1 MEWVLAIASLTWGIL
16 GLVLGWFVY
25 MKKTDLA
32 ESFRNMG
39 GGWLHRVLLNKYY
52 VDEAYEAVF
61 LRPGYALSKNVLW
74 KIVDNGF
81 IDGLLVNGSALT
93 VAIVGAV
100 MRIFQNGLIRFY
112 AWSFTI
118 GVTVYVLYLSFSG

>member
-1 MEWVLAIASLTWGIL
+1 M
-16 GLVLGWFVY
+16 
-25 MKKTDLA
+25 A
-32 ESFRNMG
+32 ESVRNAG

-74 KIVDNGF
+74 RFIDVGVINGF
-81 IDGLLVNGSALT
+81 LVEGAAFVVAMTGYVVRGL
-93 VAIVGAV
+93 
-100 MRIFQNGLIRFY
+100 QNGMIRFY

-118 GVTVYVLYLSFSG
+118 GVTVFILYLSFSG